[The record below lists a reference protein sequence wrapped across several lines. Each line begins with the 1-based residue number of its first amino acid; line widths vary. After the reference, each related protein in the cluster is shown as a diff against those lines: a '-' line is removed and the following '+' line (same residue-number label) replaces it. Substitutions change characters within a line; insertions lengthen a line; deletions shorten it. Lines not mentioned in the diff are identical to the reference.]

1 MINKTSYKKLIE
13 NYKQF
18 KDITLLELFTLD
30 SERVKKFSLKNNGIY
45 LDYSKNN
52 ITQEILNN
60 LIELAKESDLH
71 NHINDMFNGKKINHT
86 ENRAVLHTLLRNSN
100 HQVIVDGENVA
111 TAVTNVLKKMGEFA
125 NKLHN
130 HQHVGYTGK
139 IITDLVNIGIGGSDL
154 GPHLVCEALKPY
166 RKNKLNIH
174 FISSV
179 DGYQSKDILNDLNP
193 ETTLFIIASKTFTT
207 EETITN
213 ANSAKKWFLGH
224 NNNNLEA
231 IKKHFVACS
240 TNTKAVAEFGIDTAN
255 MFEFWD
261 FVGGRYSLWSAIGLP
276 IMLYIGEENFL
287 ALLAGAH
294 AMDEH
299 FLNTVDLQQNMPVIM
314 ALISIWYINFYNYP
328 TQVILPY
335 NTRLNKLPDYLQ
347 QQQMESNGKHVGM
360 GGNDLPYNTCPVVW
374 GGSGINGQ
382 HAYFQ
387 LLHQG
392 TQIHPMDL
400 IVAISCDYSDKH
412 HHDILMSNIIAQ
424 AEAFMCG
431 KTTEFAENEL
441 LAKGLAGVT
450 MKVLAKHKTFAGN
463 RPSNTLFLK
472 DLSPYHL
479 GQLIA
484 LYEHKTFVQG
494 IIWGINS
501 FDQWGVEL
509 GKELAKTIL
518 TNIESGVVTKHD
530 ESTVDLIKEY
540 LKVR

>member
-1 MINKTSYKKLIE
+1 MLNKKSYKKLLA
-13 NYKQF
+13 NYQQVKNT
-18 KDITLLELFTLD
+18 TLLELFAED
-30 SERVKKFSLKNNGIY
+30 SSRAKTFSLESNDIY

-52 ITQEILNN
+52 ITNEVLNN
-60 LIELAKESDLH
+60 LFELARESNLP
-71 NHINDMFNGKKINHT
+71 NQIKAMFDGKKINNT
-86 ENRAVLHTLLRNSN
+86 ENRAVLHTLLRNSS
-100 HQVIVDGENVA
+100 HEVMLDGENVSKNIA
-111 TAVTNVLKKMGEFA
+111 HVLEKMGNLA
-125 NKLHN
+125 NKLHRQE
-130 HQHVGYTGK
+130 HLGYTKK
-139 IITDLVNIGIGGSDL
+139 IITDIVNIGVGGSDL
-154 GPHLVCEALKPY
+154 GPQLVCEALKPY
-166 RKNKLNIH
+166 RKNKLDIH
-174 FISSV
+174 FISSI
-179 DGYQSKDILNDLNP
+179 DGYQFKDVLSDLNP
-193 ETTLFIIASKTFTT
+193 ETTLFIVASKTFTT
-207 EETITN
+207 QETITN
-213 ANSAKKWFLGH
+213 ANSAKKWFLAH
-224 NNNNLEA
+224 TENNFEA

-240 TNTKAVAEFGIDTAN
+240 TNAKAVAEFGIDPDN

-276 IMLYIGEENFL
+276 IMLYIGEEHFSGF
-287 ALLAGAH
+287 LAGAH

-299 FLNTVDLQQNMPVIM
+299 FLNTPDLQQNMPVVM

-335 NTRLNKLPDYLQ
+335 NTRLNKLSDYLQ
-347 QQQMESNGKHVGM
+347 QQQMESNGKHVDMM
-360 GGNDLPYNTCPVVW
+360 GQELLYKTCPVIW

-400 IVAISCDYSDKH
+400 IVATSSEYSDPQH
-412 HHDILMSNIIAQ
+412 NDILMSNIIAQ

-431 KTTEFAENEL
+431 KATDFAKNEL
-441 LAKGLAGVT
+441 RTKGITNDAAKF
-450 MKVLAKHKTFAGN
+450 LAKHKTFVGN
-463 RPSNTLFLK
+463 RPSNMLLLK
-472 DLSPYHL
+472 DLSPYNL

-518 TNIESGVVTKHD
+518 TNIESGAGSKHD
-530 ESTVDLIKEY
+530 ESTANLIKRY

>member
-1 MINKTSYKKLIE
+1 MLNKKSYKKLLE
-13 NYKQF
+13 NYKQVEN
-18 KDITLLELFTLD
+18 ITLLELF
-30 SERVKKFSLKNNGIY
+30 EHNVNRVDEFSLDFNGVY

-52 ITQEILNN
+52 ITNEILDN
-60 LIELAKESDLH
+60 LFELAKESDLH
-71 NHINDMFNGKKINHT
+71 KHTHDMFSGKKINNT
-86 ENRAVLHTLLRNSN
+86 ETRAVLHTLLRSSGDE
-100 HQVIVDGENVA
+100 VMVDGENVA
-111 TAVTNVLKKMGEFA
+111 KNIALVLKKMGKFA
-125 NKLHN
+125 NKLHRQE
-130 HQHVGYTGK
+130 HLGYTGK
-139 IITDLVNIGIGGSDL
+139 AITDIVNIGIGGSDL

-174 FISSV
+174 FISSI
-179 DGYQSKDILNDLNP
+179 DGYQFKDVLSDLNP

-207 EETITN
+207 QETISN
-213 ANSAKKWFLGH
+213 AMSIRQWFLDH
-224 NNNNLEA
+224 TANNFLA
-231 IKKHFVACS
+231 IKNHFVACS
-240 TNTKAVAEFGIDTAN
+240 TNIKAVTDFGIDTEN

-299 FLNTVDLQQNMPVIM
+299 FLNTSNLRQNMPVIM

-335 NTRLNKLPDYLQ
+335 NTRLNKLPNYLQ
-347 QQQMESNGKHVGM
+347 QQQMESNGKHVDM
-360 GGNDLPYNTCPVVW
+360 EGNELSYNTCPVIW
-374 GGSGINGQ
+374 GGNGINGQ

-392 TQIHPMDL
+392 TQIHPMDF
-400 IVAISCDYSDKH
+400 IVTVSSEYSNQEH
-412 HHDILMSNIIAQ
+412 NDILMSNIIAQ
-424 AEAFMCG
+424 AEAFMDG
-431 KTTEFAENEL
+431 RTTAVAKNEL
-441 LAKGLAGVT
+441 LAKGITNDMAAF
-450 MKVLAKHKTFAGN
+450 LAKHKTFVGN
-463 RPSNTLFLK
+463 RPSNMLLLK
-472 DLSPYHL
+472 DLSPYNL

-494 IIWGINS
+494 IIWGVNS

-509 GKELAKTIL
+509 GKELAKTVL
-518 TNIESGVVTKHD
+518 ANIESGVLSSHD
-530 ESTVDLIKEY
+530 ESTASLIKRY